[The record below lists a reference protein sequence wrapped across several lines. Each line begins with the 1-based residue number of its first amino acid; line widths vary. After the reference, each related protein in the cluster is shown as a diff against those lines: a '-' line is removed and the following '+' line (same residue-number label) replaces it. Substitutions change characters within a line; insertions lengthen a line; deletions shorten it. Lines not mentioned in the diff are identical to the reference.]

1 MGYSLHGHVF
11 LMGGGGG
18 GGGGGS
24 SGRVVMVSKV
34 VVVVVVRSEY
44 FMVYVQFV
52 NANEH
57 IYTK

>member
-18 GGGGGS
+18 GGSS
-24 SGRVVMVSKV
+24 SGRVVMVSKVV

>member
-18 GGGGGS
+18 GGGGS
-24 SGRVVMVSKV
+24 SGRVVMVSK

>member
-18 GGGGGS
+18 G
-24 SGRVVMVSKV
+24 SGRV